1 MIVAFKNSL
10 SGVLMIKMKFDDL
23 LVSVVVSIIIFFN
36 TISTTMLNKGFLHVG
51 VSSLLVVVALLLIR
65 FVNKISIPYHY
76 LILSAML
83 LLVAAMVYFK
93 TDKLNFLVY
102 SLFMV
107 LLVDADRKV
116 ILKSYVFVAG
126 TIVLTVF
133 LLSLLKVIPNL
144 QYSRG
149 AIIRNSFGFIYPT
162 DFASHCFYLYVAI
175 SYLIKNRYIMLRTL
189 SGVLLALFIIRFCDA
204 RMNALSVLIATLL
217 FLFFY
222 LTKEKNLKIY
232 NLLPYS
238 AIFFSTGMIYLTYH
252 FTWSSPLYVQINQ
265 FITGRLSLGKN
276 AFNLYPLNWFGTRG
290 VQFIGSGGST
300 ESVLNYTYVDSS
312 YVQMLFTY
320 GIAPV
325 VLLIFNYV
333 IVSKYELK
341 KGNYLFIA
349 ILSLIVVNCMIEA
362 FWFVPSYNIFMF
374 TLFATEMVRKN
385 SDNSISYSKETDVV

>member
-1 MIVAFKNSL
+1 
-10 SGVLMIKMKFDDL
+10 MKFDDL

-222 LTKEKNLKIY
+222 LTKEKKLKIY

>member
-189 SGVLLALFIIRFCDA
+189 SGVLLSLFIIRFCDA